1 MAAAAAAAAGQ
12 PPQLLDLPED
22 VLLRIALQL
31 SLQGQLLLAGVCRK
45 LRQMCAGPSELW
57 RVVKATLRA
66 EEGAD
71 AALQQLVRFRRWLR
85 PRLPAVEH
93 LQLSMWT
100 PLTHTAPVA
109 LLDELLAGSGAG
121 LPHQPPLPLARLTIP
136 WLGAVDF
143 HLSTLAHLPALRSVA
158 FYDTRLR
165 VFGGPLAPGEQAAQQ
180 GGPLPSQPPLTDF
193 TVDGGQLHFD
203 VQVQGG
209 WLPLSVTALRLT
221 ECQLRDLPRGLL
233 SSLTNL
239 RSLKLH
245 RNELGLASLSASLQH
260 CTALQMLNLS
270 CCQLRR
276 FPSAVSA
283 LTRLKI
289 LYLHNAFSPNYMPPE
304 AAWDAL
310 RPLTALRFLAVSG
323 NSLPAL
329 PPAVVQMSHL
339 LALHC
344 EQNSFAALPPGPYLC
359 SLRELLLGWHMA
371 LASPAALQAATR
383 LTRLVL
389 WRTSLQDGPMDP
401 SLDLPAVAG
410 EPLVNALAA
419 MPALRRVDDSMKH
432 PGAYLLWPAVAQVMW
447 RVGQRCPH
455 LQLGVLQR
463 KSIGWGMSRLRQAE
477 QEEAEEEQRR
487 QQAQQGAQEL
497 EQGQA
502 DAGC

>member
-1 MAAAAAAAAGQ
+1 
-12 PPQLLDLPED
+12 
-22 VLLRIALQL
+22 
-31 SLQGQLLLAGVCRK
+31 
-45 LRQMCAGPSELW
+45 
-57 RVVKATLRA
+57 VVKATLRA

-239 RSLKLH
+239 RRQGGQEGVQRGGKPAWPLSLFLLPVH
-245 RNELGLASLSASLQH
+245 ACRAS
-260 CTALQMLNLS
+260 
-270 CCQLRR
+270 
-276 FPSAVSA
+276 
-283 LTRLKI
+283 RLCG
-289 LYLHNAFSPNYMPPE
+289 
-304 AAWDAL
+304 D
-310 RPLTALRFLAVSG
+310 
-323 NSLPAL
+323 AL
-329 PPAVVQMSHL
+329 PPAPEV
-339 LALHC
+339 
-344 EQNSFAALPPGPYLC
+344 P
-359 SLRELLLGWHMA
+359 
-371 LASPAALQAATR
+371 PAA
-383 LTRLVL
+383 
-389 WRTSLQDGPMDP
+389 
-401 SLDLPAVAG
+401 
-410 EPLVNALAA
+410 
-419 MPALRRVDDSMKH
+419 
-432 PGAYLLWPAVAQVMW
+432 
-447 RVGQRCPH
+447 
-455 LQLGVLQR
+455 
-463 KSIGWGMSRLRQAE
+463 
-477 QEEAEEEQRR
+477 
-487 QQAQQGAQEL
+487 
-497 EQGQA
+497 
-502 DAGC
+502 